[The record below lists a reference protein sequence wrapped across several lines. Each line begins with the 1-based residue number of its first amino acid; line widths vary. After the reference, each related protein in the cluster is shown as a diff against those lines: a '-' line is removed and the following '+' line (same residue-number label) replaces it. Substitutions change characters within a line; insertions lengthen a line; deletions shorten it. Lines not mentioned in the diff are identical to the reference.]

1 MSKRFLYS
9 TGQWHKA
16 DVGNVLFIQIIGDP
30 KENLLI
36 PDVLQSDESLISF
49 GVFINAQAMETEMH
63 YKIIEEEY

>member
-1 MSKRFLYS
+1 M
-9 TGQWHKA
+9 
-16 DVGNVLFIQIIGDP
+16 GNVLFIQIIGDP